1 MRKKG
6 NSPDCAWTLRF
17 RELVERRNRI
27 ISEGDRNALKTGNA
41 K

>member
-17 RELVERRNRI
+17 RELVEPRNRI
-27 ISEGDRNALKTGNA
+27 IPEGDRNALKTGNA